1 MIVTWSSA
9 KGSPGVSSWMWLT
22 GAAWPVEAGSG
33 ERVLVEA
40 DLDGGVMPARLS
52 TGTSP
57 GLAELVGAASRGEG
71 VRLDECAHRIDDAVW
86 AVPAPADAAT
96 VRHVLSNDAVLDMSA
111 ALQHDPRV
119 WLLDVGRHAAS
130 EMLPVTASSRVT
142 VVVSRPEMDSLVA
155 SQLLVG
161 RLSQHCPVL
170 VAVVG
175 KCAYGRGELREFMGV
190 PVTGLPEQGETVTAS
205 ELCWG
210 QRRVRRRGEFR
221 AANELASTIQQMARG
236 VISPGDEVVDR
247 VG

>member
-1 MIVTWSSA
+1 MIVTWCSA
-9 KGSPGVSSWMWLT
+9 KGSPGVTAWMWLT
-22 GAAWPVEAGSG
+22 GAAWPVEGVAD
-33 ERVLVEA
+33 ERVLVDA
-40 DLDGGVMPARLS
+40 DRDGGVMPARLS

-86 AVPAPADAAT
+86 AVPSPPDAVT
-96 VRHVLSNDAVLDMSA
+96 IRHVLSNDAVLDVASV
-111 ALQHDPRV
+111 LQNDPRV
-119 WLLDVGRHAAS
+119 WLLDVGRHAGS

-155 SQLLVG
+155 TQLLVG

-175 KCAYGRGELREFMGV
+175 KCAYSRGELREFMGA
-190 PVTGLPEQGETVTAS
+190 PVTGLPDQGETVTAS

-210 QRRVRRRGEFR
+210 HRRVRRRGEFR

-236 VISPGDEVVDR
+236 VSSSGDEVVDR